1 MAERTGICKR
11 CGKKLINP
19 LFVKLGYGKTCY
31 EKMCKEK
38 AHFKKLFDERMVI
51 NNGKNRSKKSQ

>member
-1 MAERTGICKR
+1 MAEQFPKCKR
-11 CGKKLINP
+11 CGKRLKNPDFMLI
-19 LFVKLGYGKTCY
+19 GYGRICY

-51 NNGKNRSKKSQ
+51 NNGKNRSKKK